1 MILVNDPCAYLAEV
15 PYLEALCYVVGGAPT
30 TMSLALLS
38 FAIGIALGSLLL
50 LVRFFLPK
58 PFPWVAAAYVEAFR
72 GTPLLVQIFII
83 YFGVGG
89 YLKAYGINL
98 DPFTAGVIALGLN
111 SAAYQAEI
119 FRSAVQAIPVEQYL
133 TAEAYAFTKTQTFRY
148 IIMPQALRIALPAL
162 MNELVLLIKDSSL
175 VAVIGVFP
183 PDIFRRAD
191 YFSASRFMYFEAY
204 MAAATVYF
212 LICYAMVKISHVI
225 EKKYAIPGYL
235 RRGII

>member
-1 MILVNDPCAYLAEV
+1 MAFENYLD
-15 PYLEALCYVVGGAPT
+15 ALWYVVWGIPT

-38 FAIGIALGSLLL
+38 FAIGLVLGSILL

-58 PFPWVAAAYVEAFR
+58 PLPWLASAYVEAFR

-89 YLKAYGINL
+89 YLKVYGINI

-148 IIMPQALRIALPAL
+148 IILPQALRIALPAL

-175 VAVIGVFP
+175 VAVIGVTP

-191 YFSASRFMYFEAY
+191 YYSASKFAYFEAY

-212 LICYAMVKISHVI
+212 LICYAMIKISHYI
-225 EKKYAIPGYL
+225 ERKYAIPGYL

>member
-1 MILVNDPCAYLAEV
+1 MAIEHYLD
-15 PYLEALCYVVGGAPT
+15 ALRNVVLGVPT

-38 FAIGIALGSLLL
+38 FTIGLVLGSILL

-58 PFPWVAAAYVEAFR
+58 PLPWLASSYVEAFR

-89 YLKAYGINL
+89 YLKNYGINI

-119 FRSAVQAIPVEQYL
+119 FRSAVQAIPLEQYL
-133 TAEAYAFTKTQTFRY
+133 TAEAYAFTKTQTFRH
-148 IIMPQALRIALPAL
+148 IIMPQASRIALPAL
-162 MNELVLLIKDSSL
+162 MNELILLIKDSSL
-175 VAVIGVFP
+175 VAVIGVTP

-191 YFSASRFMYFEAY
+191 YYSASKFAYFEAY

-212 LICYAMVKISHVI
+212 VICYAMVKMSHFI
-225 EKKYAIPGYL
+225 ERKYAIPGYL
-235 RRGII
+235 RRGVI

>member
-1 MILVNDPCAYLAEV
+1 MALEQYI
-15 PYLEALCYVVGGAPT
+15 EALTYVVWGVPT
-30 TMSLALLS
+30 TLSLALLA
-38 FAIGIALGSLLL
+38 FLIGITLGSILL

-58 PFPWVAAAYVEAFR
+58 PLPWLASAYVEAFR

-89 YLKAYGINL
+89 YLKSYGVNI

-119 FRSAVQAIPVEQYL
+119 FRSAVQAIPLEQYL
-133 TAEAYAFTKTQTFRY
+133 TAEAYALTKTQTFRH
-148 IIMPQALRIALPAL
+148 IILPQALRIALPAL

-175 VAVIGVFP
+175 VAVIGVTP

-191 YFSASRFMYFEAY
+191 YYSASKFAYFEAY
-204 MAAATVYF
+204 LAAATVYF
-212 LICYAMVKISHVI
+212 VICYAMVKLSHYI
-225 EKKYAIPGYL
+225 EHKYAIPGYL

>member
-1 MILVNDPCAYLAEV
+1 MA
-15 PYLEALCYVVGGAPT
+15 LENYFDALLSVVGGIPT
-30 TMSLALLS
+30 TMALALLS
-38 FAIGIALGSLLL
+38 FAIGMGLGSILL

-58 PFPWVAAAYVEAFR
+58 PLSWFASAYVEAFR

-89 YLKAYGINL
+89 FLKDYGINI

-133 TAEAYAFTKTQTFRY
+133 TAEAYAFGKTQTFRY
-148 IIMPQALRIALPAL
+148 IILPQALRIALPAL
-162 MNELVLLIKDSSL
+162 MNEMVLLIKDSSL
-175 VAVIGVFP
+175 VSVIGVTP

-191 YFSASRFMYFEAY
+191 YYASRHFTYFEAY
-204 MAAATVYF
+204 LAAATIYF
-212 LICYAMVKISHVI
+212 IICYAMVKISHVI
-225 EKKYAIPGYL
+225 ERKYAIPGYL

>member
-1 MILVNDPCAYLAEV
+1 MALEHYI
-15 PYLEALCYVVGGAPT
+15 EALAYVVGGVPT
-30 TMSLALLS
+30 TLSLALLS
-38 FAIGIALGSLLL
+38 FVIGLVLGSILLL
-50 LVRFFLPK
+50 IRFFLPK
-58 PFPWVAAAYVEAFR
+58 PLPWFASAYVEAFR

-89 YLKAYGINL
+89 YLKDYGINI

-119 FRSAVQAIPVEQYL
+119 FRSAVQAIPLEQYL

-148 IIMPQALRIALPAL
+148 IILPQALRIAIPAL

-175 VAVIGVFP
+175 VAVIGVTP

-191 YFSASRFMYFEAY
+191 YYAASKFAYFEAY
-204 MAAATVYF
+204 LAAATIYF
-212 LICYAMVKISHVI
+212 IICYTMVKISHYI
-225 EKKYAIPGYL
+225 ERKYAIPGYL

>member
-1 MILVNDPCAYLAEV
+1 MAIEN
-15 PYLEALCYVVGGAPT
+15 YLEALQYVVLGVPT

-38 FAIGIALGSLLL
+38 FVIGLGLGSILL

-58 PFPWVAAAYVEAFR
+58 PLPWLASAYVEAFR

-89 YLKAYGINL
+89 YLKSYGVNI

-119 FRSAVQAIPVEQYL
+119 FRSAVQAIPMEQYL
-133 TAEAYAFTKTQTFRY
+133 TAEAYAFTKTQTFRH

-175 VAVIGVFP
+175 VAVIGVTP

-191 YFSASRFMYFEAY
+191 YYSASKFAYFEAY
-204 MAAATVYF
+204 MAAATIYF
-212 LICYAMVKISHVI
+212 VICYTMVKISHLI
-225 EKKYAIPGYL
+225 ERKYAIPGYL

>member
-1 MILVNDPCAYLAEV
+1 MALQD
-15 PYLEALCYVVGGAPT
+15 YLEALAYVAPGIQT
-30 TMSLALLS
+30 TLSLALLS
-38 FAIGIALGSLLL
+38 FAIGMTLGSLLL
-50 LVRFFLPK
+50 LVRFFLPS
-58 PFPWVAAAYVEAFR
+58 PLPWIATAYTEAFR

-83 YFGVGG
+83 YFGVGS
-89 YLKAYGINL
+89 YLKSYGINL

-119 FRSAVQAIPVEQYL
+119 YRSAVQAIPVEQYL
-133 TAEAYAFTKTQTFRY
+133 TAEAYAFSKTQTFRY
-148 IIMPQALRIALPAL
+148 IILPQALRIALPAL
-162 MNELVLLIKDSSL
+162 MNELVLLVKDSSL

-212 LICYAMVKISHVI
+212 ILCYTMVAISRVI
-225 EKKYAIPGYL
+225 ERKYAIPGYL
-235 RRGII
+235 RRGVI

>member
-1 MILVNDPCAYLAEV
+1 MAPMAFQDYID
-15 PYLEALCYVVGGAPT
+15 ALLYVSMGIPT
-30 TMSLALLS
+30 TMSLAALAFS
-38 FAIGIALGSLLL
+38 IGIVLGSLLL
-50 LVRFFLPK
+50 LTRFFLPK
-58 PFPWVAAAYVEAFR
+58 PLPWVATAYVEAFR

-89 YLKAYGINL
+89 YLKAYGVNL

-119 FRSAVQAIPVEQYL
+119 FRAAVQAIPVEQYL
-133 TAEAYAFTKTQTFRY
+133 TAEAYAFTKAQTFRY
-148 IIMPQALRIALPAL
+148 IILPQALRIALPAL

-183 PDIFRRAD
+183 PDVFRRAD

-212 LICYAMVKISHVI
+212 ILCYTMVKISHWI
-225 EKKYAIPGYL
+225 ERRYAIPGYL
-235 RRGII
+235 RRGVL

>member
-1 MILVNDPCAYLAEV
+1 MALQDFI
-15 PYLEALCYVVGGAPT
+15 EALPYVAQGIPT
-30 TMSLALLS
+30 TLSLALLS
-38 FAIGIALGSLLL
+38 FTIGLLLGAVLL
-50 LVRFFLPK
+50 LVRLFLPR
-58 PFPWVAAAYVEAFR
+58 PLPWLASAYVEAFR

-89 YLKAYGINL
+89 YLKDYGLNI

-119 FRSAVQAIPVEQYL
+119 FRSAVQAIPLEQYL

-148 IIMPQALRIALPAL
+148 IILPQALRIALPAL

-175 VAVIGVFP
+175 VAVIGVAP

-191 YFSASRFMYFEAY
+191 YYAASKFTYFEAY
-204 MAAATVYF
+204 LAAAVVYF
-212 LICYAMVKISHVI
+212 IICYAMVKISHHI
-225 EKKYAIPGYL
+225 ERKYAIPGYL
-235 RRGII
+235 RRGVI

>member
-1 MILVNDPCAYLAEV
+1 MAIEN
-15 PYLEALCYVVGGAPT
+15 YLEALQYVVLGIPT

-38 FAIGIALGSLLL
+38 FVIGLVLGSMLL

-58 PFPWVAAAYVEAFR
+58 PLPWLASAYVEAFR
-72 GTPLLVQIFII
+72 GTPLLVQIFIV

-89 YLKAYGINL
+89 YLKSYGINI

-133 TAEAYAFTKTQTFRY
+133 TAEAYAFTKTQTFRH

-175 VAVIGVFP
+175 VAVIGVTP

-191 YFSASRFMYFEAY
+191 YYSASKFAYFEAY
-204 MAAATVYF
+204 MAAATIYF
-212 LICYAMVKISHVI
+212 VICYTMVKISHLI
-225 EKKYAIPGYL
+225 ERKYAIPGYL

>member
-1 MILVNDPCAYLAEV
+1 MAIEN
-15 PYLEALCYVVGGAPT
+15 YLEALQYVVLGVPT

-38 FAIGIALGSLLL
+38 FVIGLGLGSILL

-58 PFPWVAAAYVEAFR
+58 PLPWLASAYVEAFR

-89 YLKAYGINL
+89 YLKSYGVNI

-119 FRSAVQAIPVEQYL
+119 FRSAVQAIPMEQYL
-133 TAEAYAFTKTQTFRY
+133 TAEAYAFTKTQTFRH

-175 VAVIGVFP
+175 VAVIGVTP

-191 YFSASRFMYFEAY
+191 YYSASKFAYFEAY
-204 MAAATVYF
+204 MAAATIYF
-212 LICYAMVKISHVI
+212 VICFAMVKISHLI
-225 EKKYAIPGYL
+225 ERKYAIPGYL

>member
-1 MILVNDPCAYLAEV
+1 MALQD
-15 PYLEALCYVVGGAPT
+15 YLEALAYVAPGVQT
-30 TMSLALLS
+30 TISLALLS
-38 FAIGIALGSLLL
+38 FAIGMTLGSLLL
-50 LVRFFLPK
+50 LVRFFLPN
-58 PFPWVAAAYVEAFR
+58 PLSWIAMAYTEAFR
-72 GTPLLVQIFII
+72 GTPLLVQIFIV

-89 YLKAYGINL
+89 YLKGYGINL

-119 FRSAVQAIPVEQYL
+119 YRSAVQAIPVEQYL
-133 TAEAYAFTKTQTFRY
+133 TAEAYAFSKTQTFRY
-148 IIMPQALRIALPAL
+148 IILPQALRIALPAL

-212 LICYAMVKISHVI
+212 ILCYTMVAISRVI
-225 EKKYAIPGYL
+225 ERKYAIPGYL
-235 RRGII
+235 RRGVI

>member
-1 MILVNDPCAYLAEV
+1 MAIEN
-15 PYLEALCYVVGGAPT
+15 YLEALQYVVLGIPT

-38 FAIGIALGSLLL
+38 FVIGLVLGSMLL

-58 PFPWVAAAYVEAFR
+58 PLPWLASAYVEAFR

-89 YLKAYGINL
+89 YLKSYGVNI

-133 TAEAYAFTKTQTFRY
+133 TAEAYAFTKTQTFRH

-175 VAVIGVFP
+175 VAVIGVTP

-191 YFSASRFMYFEAY
+191 YYSASKFAYFEAY
-204 MAAATVYF
+204 MAAATIYF
-212 LICYAMVKISHVI
+212 VICYTMVKISHLI
-225 EKKYAIPGYL
+225 ERKYAIPGYL

>member
-1 MILVNDPCAYLAEV
+1 MAIEN
-15 PYLEALCYVVGGAPT
+15 YLEALQYVVLGIPT

-38 FAIGIALGSLLL
+38 FVIGLVLGSMLL

-58 PFPWVAAAYVEAFR
+58 PLPWLASAYVEAFR
-72 GTPLLVQIFII
+72 GTPLLVQIFIV

-89 YLKAYGINL
+89 YLKSYGINI

-119 FRSAVQAIPVEQYL
+119 FRSAVQAIPMEQYL
-133 TAEAYAFTKTQTFRY
+133 TAEAYAFTKTQTFRH

-175 VAVIGVFP
+175 VAVIGVTP

-191 YFSASRFMYFEAY
+191 YYSASKFAYFEAY
-204 MAAATVYF
+204 MAAATIYF
-212 LICYAMVKISHVI
+212 VICYTMVKISHLI
-225 EKKYAIPGYL
+225 ERKYAIPGYL

>member
-1 MILVNDPCAYLAEV
+1 MAIEN
-15 PYLEALCYVVGGAPT
+15 YLEALQYVVLGIPT

-38 FAIGIALGSLLL
+38 FVIGLVLGSMLL

-58 PFPWVAAAYVEAFR
+58 PLPWLASAYVEAFR

-89 YLKAYGINL
+89 YLKSYGVNI

-119 FRSAVQAIPVEQYL
+119 FRSAVQAIPMEQYL
-133 TAEAYAFTKTQTFRY
+133 TAEAYAFTKTQTFRH

-175 VAVIGVFP
+175 VAVIGVTP

-191 YFSASRFMYFEAY
+191 YYSASKFAYFEAY
-204 MAAATVYF
+204 MAAATIYF
-212 LICYAMVKISHVI
+212 IICYTMVKISHLI
-225 EKKYAIPGYL
+225 ERKYAIPGYL

>member
-1 MILVNDPCAYLAEV
+1 MAIEN
-15 PYLEALCYVVGGAPT
+15 YLEALQYVVLGVPT

-38 FAIGIALGSLLL
+38 FVIGLGLGSMLL

-58 PFPWVAAAYVEAFR
+58 PLPWLASAYVEAFR

-89 YLKAYGINL
+89 YLKSYGVNI

-119 FRSAVQAIPVEQYL
+119 FRSAVQAIPMEQYL
-133 TAEAYAFTKTQTFRY
+133 TAEAYAFTKTQTFRH

-175 VAVIGVFP
+175 VAVIGVTP

-191 YFSASRFMYFEAY
+191 YYSASKFAYFEAY
-204 MAAATVYF
+204 MAAATIYF
-212 LICYAMVKISHVI
+212 VICFAMVKISHLI
-225 EKKYAIPGYL
+225 ERKYAIPGYL